1 MKAIAV
7 LPAALL
13 LGFFF
18 AVPLA
23 SVGLESLADGASA
36 FGRVLADPLLA
47 QATRGS
53 ALLAITAAVL
63 SVPAGL
69 AVAFGLARLRPGL
82 RTGLMFLISL
92 PLTFSGL
99 VIAYGFI
106 LAYGRAGFVT
116 LLLAEFG
123 FDPVTVSGA
132 LYSPVGLACA
142 YAYFLIPRV
151 VAMLLPVVLNLDTRL
166 ADAAAS
172 LGASRWR
179 TLIDVTLPELLPSL
193 GVAAALCG
201 AIALGAY
208 GTALALVGTQSPIL
222 PLLLYSRIAETGS
235 DFPAAAAMAL
245 LLAAGCTVVMALGEI
260 AAVRRERRRA

>member
-1 MKAIAV
+1 MKALAV

-13 LGFFF
+13 LGGFFLL
-18 AVPLA
+18 PLG
-23 SVGLESLADGASA
+23 SVFGEAFADGASA
-36 FGRVLADPLLA
+36 FGRILADPLLV
-47 QATRGS
+47 QASRGS
-53 ALLAITAAVL
+53 AVLAATAAAL

-69 AVAFGLARLRPGL
+69 AVAFGLARLRPGP
-82 RTGLMFLISL
+82 RMLMLFLVSL

-116 LLLAEFG
+116 MLLEYVG
-123 FDPVTVSGA
+123 FDPVAVSGL
-132 LYSPVGLACA
+132 LYSPEGLAFA

-151 VAMLLPVVLNLDTRL
+151 VAMLLPVVLNLDARL
-166 ADAAAS
+166 AEAAAS

-193 GVAAALCG
+193 GVAAALCA

-208 GTALALVGTQSPIL
+208 GTALALVGTQSPVL

-235 DFPAAAAMAL
+235 DFPAAAAMAV
-245 LLAAGCTVVMALGEI
+245 LLAAACTAVMALGEI
-260 AAVRRERRRA
+260 AALRRERARG